1 MKMDKKFELTKTTKE
16 KLNKLKIFLDNFE
29 N

>member
-1 MKMDKKFELTKTTKE
+1 MKMDNKYEIKKTTKE